1 MGRQPLTSYFLRK
14 FLRDFANL
22 EVPFNACTF
31 VSQYNMHVTPPCI
44 VDVSIQHLYFIFFVR
59 FIGILF
65 RPHPTRYKKKC
76 IKKSNKRNWQQKN
89 NSKRS
94 GQGGEK
100 KISSMVIRFASLLVL
115 PSCYSNHPCAWG
127 RDGGKKRAIVSDCG
141 SQLIYAI
148 LFLINLIYVFFRS

>member
-76 IKKSNKRNWQQKN
+76 IKKATRETGNRKIIVKEAAREVK
-89 NSKRS
+89 
-94 GQGGEK
+94 K

-115 PSCYSNHPCAWG
+115 PRCYSNHPCAWG
-127 RDGGKKRAIVSDCG
+127 RDGGEKKWP
-141 SQLIYAI
+141 
-148 LFLINLIYVFFRS
+148 